1 MPMNV
6 ELAIFSGTKNS
17 DIVVNRKPVASSSP
31 SGVSISN
38 WMNSRTAKTISLV
51 SAPIVSKNAA
61 VSLKSISRMS
71 SFRKS
76 LVLNSSLPA
85 TA

>member
-1 MPMNV
+1 MNV

-17 DIVVNRKPVASSSP
+17 DVVVNRKPVES

-61 VSLKSISRMS
+61 VSLKSISRMI
-71 SFRKS
+71 SFLKS
-76 LVLNSSLPA
+76 FVLNSSLPA